1 MSTYFFLIQ
10 ATVVFVL
17 LQLQDKNGNRF
28 IRIGLAFD
36 YALSQ
41 LMASW
46 ICFVLTYGNIKYMS
60 CGHVCVNWTLMIYV
74 MRTKFLKVED
84 ADDNANQSRLRKF
97 CYSFFYFLL
106 MSWSMQDIID
116 RFIAQRYPGEVFQS
130 NHFDLLLT
138 MMYVKLPNFYAMLT
152 YYRDNVDDL
161 ISIPTLRVY
170 SVVFI
175 FKNLSIYVAIKFYDL
190 LHQRYQK
197 SNEDILETQERAK
210 NYVIEDFL
218 ESNRITFK
226 DLSDP
231 KTEKRIQ
238 ECLKLLKDCNYD
250 YEAYKL
256 ERKSLK
262 PDIKVEKENFLN
274 DIRKLRTQIHRVEKA
289 HHSSSASM
297 TKKDEIDENHSN
309 KNEDAKAAKTE
320 EKKKTVKE
328 NAPESETVDAS
339 SKTALAYAIQPFYC
353 FAILQT
359 LALSLISLKYLQT
372 PFLCILSATLPSRS
386 WFHKSS
392 SVYWIFYMFL
402 VLCTFNYPGFK
413 NLKSQYSKK
422 DEFRNPELENL
433 IHWIDK
439 TEPFAVFGAPAEI
452 SAHILLTTK
461 RPIVNHPLIEAPE
474 MLERTKN
481 LYSIYSKRSS
491 TDIYNTLV
499 KLRVQYV
506 VISYESCFIGS
517 KDGIRLI
524 DIYDYFESENYD
536 KKAFCM
542 SMFQKNNPTFLKV
555 FENVKYIV
563 IQIFSQSIQLELKK
577 KSFLELNM

>member
-1 MSTYFFLIQ
+1 
-10 ATVVFVL
+10 
-17 LQLQDKNGNRF
+17 
-28 IRIGLAFD
+28 
-36 YALSQ
+36 
-41 LMASW
+41 
-46 ICFVLTYGNIKYMS
+46 
-60 CGHVCVNWTLMIYV
+60 
-74 MRTKFLKVED
+74 
-84 ADDNANQSRLRKF
+84 
-97 CYSFFYFLL
+97 

-116 RFIAQRYPGEVFQS
+116 RFIAQRYPGETYQS
-130 NHFDLLLT
+130 THFDLLLT

-161 ISIPTLRVY
+161 ISIATLRVY
-170 SVVFI
+170 AVVFI
-175 FKNLSIYVAIKFYDL
+175 FKNLSMYISIKFYNL
-190 LHQRYQK
+190 LHQKYQK
-197 SNEDILETQERAK
+197 SAEDILESQERAK

-238 ECLKLLKDCNYD
+238 ECLKLLKECNYD

-274 DIRKLRTQIHRVEKA
+274 DIKKLRTQIHRVEKA
-289 HHSSSASM
+289 HSSS
-297 TKKDEIDENHSN
+297 TKTKDEIDEKQKQSN
-309 KNEDAKAAKTE
+309 KNEDAKALSTGVD
-320 EKKKTVKE
+320 KKKTSSSTSTSQESQVSKEE
-328 NAPESETVDAS
+328 NAPESETSNAS
-339 SKTALAYAIQPFYC
+339 SKTTLAYVIQPFYC

-359 LALSLISLKYLQT
+359 IAISFISLKFVLT

-386 WFHKSS
+386 WFNKNS

-402 VLCTFNYPGFK
+402 VLCTFNYPGIK
-413 NLKSQYSKK
+413 NLKSQFARKE
-422 DEFRNPELENL
+422 EFRNPELENL

-439 TEPFAVFGAPAEI
+439 TEPYAVFAAPAEI
-452 SAHILLTTK
+452 AAHILLTTK
-461 RPIVNHPLIEAPE
+461 RPMVNHPIIESPE

-491 TDIYNTLV
+491 TDIYNQLV

-524 DIYDYFESENYD
+524 DIFDYFESENYD

-577 KSFLELNM
+577 KSFLEFNM